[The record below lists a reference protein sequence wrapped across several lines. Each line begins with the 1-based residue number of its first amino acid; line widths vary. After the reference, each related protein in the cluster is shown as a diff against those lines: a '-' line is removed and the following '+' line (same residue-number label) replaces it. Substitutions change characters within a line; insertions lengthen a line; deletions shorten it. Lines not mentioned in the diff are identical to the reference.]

1 MALEGVGNMLRDR
14 NEILLDHAEILAFDV
29 GGTRIKAGIVRGAEV
44 SGLRIELLPV
54 QKDAASVIDALVR
67 LGRQVQAGHNV
78 QTIGVSMK
86 GIIDPVKGIILDVN
100 ESLSDLIGLPFA
112 QDLAQAFQLP
122 VFVENDARMYTA
134 GEMLCGAGRQVENLL
149 CLTLGTG
156 IGCGVALQRHV
167 LRGGR
172 GLFGIIGGH
181 ITVQIDGPRCTCG
194 NIGCLE
200 AFIGTAPLL
209 KKATELYTAANKTLP
224 EKEGWT
230 PQYIFAS
237 AENGDQTACEVVAY
251 FARYLSA
258 GIVSLIH
265 AYDPDIVVLGG
276 GIAGSF
282 QQFLPAVQTYVDEH
296 TWTYPR
302 GGIRVKTAELGDTA
316 ALVGVAALARSI
328 DILL

>member
-1 MALEGVGNMLRDR
+1 MAREGAVNMLRVR
-14 NEILLDHAEILAFDV
+14 NETLPDSAEILAFDV
-29 GGTRIKAGIVRGAEV
+29 GGTRVKAGIVRGTEV
-44 SGLRIELLPV
+44 LELHVELLPV

-67 LGRQVQAGHNV
+67 LGRQIQEGHTVQA
-78 QTIGVSMK
+78 IGVSMK
-86 GIIDPVKGIILDVN
+86 GIIDPQKGTILDVN

-112 QDLAQAFQLP
+112 QNLAQAFQLP
-122 VFVENDARMYTA
+122 VFAENDARMYTA
-134 GEMLCGAGRQVENLL
+134 GEMLYGAGRRVENLL

-156 IGCGVALQRHV
+156 IGCGVALQRRV

-209 KKATELYTAANKTLP
+209 RKAAELYTTSNKPLP

-230 PQYIFAS
+230 PQHIFTA
-237 AENGDQTACEVVAY
+237 AAGDPVADEVIAY

-258 GIVSLIH
+258 GVVSLIH

-282 QQFLPAVQTYVDEH
+282 QQFLPAVQEYVDEH

-302 GGIRVKTAELGDTA
+302 GGIQIKTAELGDTA
-316 ALVGVAALARSI
+316 ALVGVAALARGM